1 MAEELPI
8 DEPEF
13 EALLERHLPSLR
25 AYIRRNLD
33 AGLADRESTSDLV
46 QSVCREALQS
56 RGHFQFRGDAAFQR
70 WLLQVALHKL
80 MDRRRFW
87 RTRKR
92 EGLRRDA
99 RGGDLSWSQDELGKL
114 AVVLGSPSAEAI
126 LREDLLRLEQA
137 LEQLS
142 EFDREVIRLVR
153 LQGMAHADFAAR
165 MDCTEPQSR
174 KRLFEAL
181 ARLSLLLRR
190 GQTGS

>member
-1 MAEELPI
+1 MDVRPDEEPPI
-8 DEPEF
+8 ED
-13 EALLERHLPSLR
+13 LLERHLPSLR
-25 AYIRRNLD
+25 AYVRRNLD

-46 QSVCREALQS
+46 QSVCREVLQS
-56 RGHFQFRGDAAFQR
+56 RGRFEFRGDAAFQR

-87 RTRKR
+87 RARKR
-92 EGLRRDA
+92 EGLKVE
-99 RGGDLSWSQDELGKL
+99 GQPGSLSWSQDELGRL
-114 AVVLGSPSAEAI
+114 AVALGSPSAEVM
-126 LREDLLRLEQA
+126 LREDLQRLEGA

-153 LQGMAHADFAAR
+153 LQGLSHAEFAAR
-165 MDCTEPQSR
+165 MGCTEPQSR